1 MLRLIFLMFLVFP
14 GTVCAEELV
23 LKERA
28 CEDKL
33 IELIGTSKSHIDI
46 SVYAINNK
54 RLVDAVI
61 KAHNR
66 GVKVRILT
74 DKLQAAGRTSRVGEL
89 RRAGIPLKV
98 NTRKRI
104 MHTKVAI
111 YDGTSVSS
119 GSMNWTEPA
128 VYKNEEVCDIFI
140 DKPDYARQ
148 HQVLFDERWDENPK
162 EKSDAWFK
170 KRGG

>member
-1 MLRLIFLMFLVFP
+1 MLRLIFLIVLVFP
-14 GTVCAEELV
+14 GYVRAEELV
-23 LKERA
+23 LKEQA
-28 CEDKL
+28 CENKL
-33 IELIGTSKSHIDI
+33 IELIGASKSHIDI

-61 KAHNR
+61 EAHNR

-74 DKLQAAGRTSRVGEL
+74 DKLQAAGRKSRVSEL
-89 RRAGIPLKV
+89 RRAGILLKV

-128 VYKNEEVCDIFI
+128 ITKNEEVCDIFI

-148 HQVLFDERWDENPK
+148 HQILFDERWNENPK
-162 EKSDAWFK
+162 EKSDAWFR